1 MRVLPT
7 RWRQKSTNI
16 VVEQNYVTFI
26 LCIIWNYLCLLLCF
40 CYSTESRSNPDE
52 TRLLRHLFDPVDQTD
67 DLTTT
72 PVINSSQI
80 IYVNVS
86 MFFMKIITVV
96 KKQENKP
103 FFWFYR
109 ATFTSA
115 LYVVVVCLSVRQSQ
129 AGIALKRLDESS
141 WFLAWRL
148 PSTSPTLRCN

>member
-16 VVEQNYVTFI
+16 DVEQNYVTFI
-26 LCIIWNYLCLLLCF
+26 LCIIWNYLCLLLCV
-40 CYSTESRSNPDE
+40 CHSTESRSNPDE

-67 DLTTT
+67 YLTTT

-96 KKQENKP
+96 KKQKKINR
-103 FFWFYR
+103 FSG
-109 ATFTSA
+109 FTARRLLARYMLSSC
-115 LYVVVVCLSVRQSQ
+115 VCLSVSHKPV
-129 AGIALKRLDESS
+129 LH
-141 WFLAWRL
+141 
-148 PSTSPTLRCN
+148 